1 MMRNRK
7 GKVVPVPEV
16 IVSGAGLRIIKFLVG
31 KPPQTINDLMRAS
44 RVTRT
49 AVKEQLNDLE
59 SAGLA
64 ECTMEHLSGRGRPR
78 RRYGATRAALA
89 LLFASN
95 QRLVVPAIWQA
106 LEEVGGRELNKK
118 ILRRTSRILANYYN
132 ARISAT
138 EPRQRLQQ
146 FVDLLR
152 ADGGLLELH
161 SEGQHLALYKRTCP
175 FIAMFDDTRNVCS
188 LDLDMIRSVVGAPV
202 RQAASRHD
210 GEPCCVFEL
219 VNGQK

>member
-31 KPPQTINDLMRAS
+31 KPPQTINDLMCAS

-78 RRYGATRAALA
+78 RRYGAAHRRWRCCLPATSASSSRPFGRRWRRWAAG
-89 LLFASN
+89 S
-95 QRLVVPAIWQA
+95 
-106 LEEVGGRELNKK
+106 
-118 ILRRTSRILANYYN
+118 
-132 ARISAT
+132 
-138 EPRQRLQQ
+138 
-146 FVDLLR
+146 
-152 ADGGLLELH
+152 
-161 SEGQHLALYKRTCP
+161 
-175 FIAMFDDTRNVCS
+175 
-188 LDLDMIRSVVGAPV
+188 
-202 RQAASRHD
+202 
-210 GEPCCVFEL
+210 
-219 VNGQK
+219 

>member
-1 MMRNRK
+1 MRSRK
-7 GKVVPVPEV
+7 GKLVPVPEV
-16 IVSGAGLRIIKFLVG
+16 IVSGAGLRIMNFLVG
-31 KPPQTINDLMRAS
+31 RPPQTINDLVRAS

-64 ECTMEHLSGRGRPR
+64 ECTTERLAGRGRPR

-106 LEEVGGRELNKK
+106 LEDVGGRELNKK
-118 ILRRTSRILANYYN
+118 VLRRTSRILADYYN

-152 ADGGLLELH
+152 PTADCWSFTAKAGVWPSTSGLAR
-161 SEGQHLALYKRTCP
+161 SSPCST
-175 FIAMFDDTRNVCS
+175 TRATSAVS
-188 LDLDMIRSVVGAPV
+188 IWT
-202 RQAASRHD
+202 
-210 GEPCCVFEL
+210 
-219 VNGQK
+219 